1 MGISFDWKKQHEEH
15 IKWYVEKVC
24 PDIREHMPELIMEYG
39 TEKPYFTTADV
50 IEKYVEVVS
59 REPRGITFHMG
70 EERRMAAEI
79 LAEKIEA
86 GMEKVLEE
94 EFGAKKLEPIKRKPL
109 PEMEILYGAC
119 DMLKQI
125 RRGRTGSRAQEK
137 RVRMLRM
144 WLWLWVHPEDRLK
157 RFIIS

>member
-1 MGISFDWKKQHEEH
+1 MGISFDWKKEHERH

-24 PDIREHMPELIMEYG
+24 PDIRERVPELIREYG

-50 IEKYVEVVS
+50 LERYVEVVS

-70 EERRMAAEI
+70 EERRMAAEL

-86 GMEKVLEE
+86 GMEKVLVA
-94 EFGAKKLEPIKRKPL
+94 EFGAKRREPVKRIPT
-109 PEMEILYGAC
+109 PETEIFYGIC
-119 DMLKQI
+119 VLLKQI
-125 RRGRTGSRAQEK
+125 RRGRTGSMAQQK

-144 WLWLWVHPEDRLK
+144 WLWLWEHPEDRLK
-157 RFIIS
+157 RFIIA